1 MRQIAEMQGE
11 VWNVGSGVAE
21 NVARMAEREKLQKQ
35 ITALENKIRKEG
47 QLNLQMEMNK
57 ELKRLRKYLEVIL

>member
-57 ELKRLRKYLEVIL
+57 ELKRLMKELEQC